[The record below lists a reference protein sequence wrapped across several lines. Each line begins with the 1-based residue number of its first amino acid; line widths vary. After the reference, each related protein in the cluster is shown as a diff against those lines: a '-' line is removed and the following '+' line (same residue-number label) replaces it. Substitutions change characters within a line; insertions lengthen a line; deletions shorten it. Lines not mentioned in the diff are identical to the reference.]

1 MPRVKIDTPG
11 VTVEID
17 ANEAS
22 VKELAE
28 QALQLYRDAGGWPQT
43 EHEGIG
49 FAATEKRYAADHK
62 DVNYTM
68 GTFKEVKA

>member
-22 VKELAE
+22 VTELAA
-28 QALQLYRDAGGWPQT
+28 QALQLYRDAGGWPQ
-43 EHEGIG
+43 HQPSAAG
-49 FAATEKRYAADHK
+49 FVAERRWSPDHH
-62 DVNYTM
+62 DLAGNR
-68 GTFKEVKA
+68 GEFDEVKA